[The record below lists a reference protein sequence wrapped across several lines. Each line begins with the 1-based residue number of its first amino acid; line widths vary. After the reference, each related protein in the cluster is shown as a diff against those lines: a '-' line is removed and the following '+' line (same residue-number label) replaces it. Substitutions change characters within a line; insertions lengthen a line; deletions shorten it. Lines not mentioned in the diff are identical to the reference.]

1 MAASPGLITEVVE
14 SGLPVLAETPPAP
27 DLAGLRSLWQRVGPS
42 GRVQV
47 AEQYPLLPSHAA
59 RLALVRSGAIGEP
72 TQAQVSSTHQYHG
85 IALLRAYLAVGRG
98 PVTVRASSSTG
109 PLVDPLSR
117 AGWTG
122 DDEPKPARTVLAAID
137 FGTDRSGLYDFTDN
151 QWHNQL
157 RFRRV
162 LVRGSHGELQDDT
175 VVRLA
180 GPRTIVRES
189 LTRNQTGYDLNLDG
203 FDTELISRGDTVLY
217 RNPYPDSGGWT
228 RRSPSPPCCRPP
240 RGGPPT
246 AAHRRTR
253 WPTGSTTTGSR
264 SPSTRRSRRID
275 RSESRPSPGSPE
287 PQSVRRSAY

>member
-1 MAASPGLITEVVE
+1 M
-14 SGLPVLAETPPAP
+14 
-27 DLAGLRSLWQRVGPS
+27 WQRVGPS

-72 TQAQVSSTHQYHG
+72 TQAQVSSTHQYHA

-122 DDEPKPARTVLAAID
+122 EDEPKPARTVLAAID

-162 LVRGSHGELQDDT
+162 LVRGSRGELQDDT

-180 GPRTIVRES
+180 GPDTIVRES
-189 LTRNQTGYDLNLDG
+189 LTRYQTGYDLNLDG

-217 RNPYPDSGGWT
+217 RNPYTGQRWMDEEIAIATLLQATARWAT
-228 RRSPSPPCCRPP
+228 D
-240 RGGPPT
+240 GGPPPYPL
-246 AAHRRTR
+246 ADGIHDHRIALA
-253 WPTGSTTTGSR
+253 
-264 SPSTRRSRRID
+264 ID
-275 RSESRPSPGSPE
+275 EALETDRPVRVATE
-287 PQSVRRSAY
+287 PWFA